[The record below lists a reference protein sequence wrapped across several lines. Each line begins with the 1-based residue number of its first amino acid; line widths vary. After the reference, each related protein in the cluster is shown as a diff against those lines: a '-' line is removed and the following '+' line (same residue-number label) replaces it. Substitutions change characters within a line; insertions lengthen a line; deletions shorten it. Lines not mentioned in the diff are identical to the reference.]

1 MGGRRGGCTRP
12 SQVAIPGE
20 LCGGGCWR
28 GGPDLRV
35 SGGFPRGQTASRRRR
50 GRSWGRRS
58 AIVRQRGRRAAGLER
73 DAGASAGGQWLWNVD
88 GCHSHRWDGDER
100 RRMGRRSSG
109 QPSAALVRR
118 RGRLPFHPTR
128 FAPSSFCARMSADR
142 VLPRLPPITTT
153 PPHMETPIALPRRCH
168 PPPAVMDRPVHR
180 LSVPHRGRDAQ
191 LYRVCSGNSPSADST
206 HHTLIPNVPLA
217 FFSPRRAQRA
227 PHPPMQ
233 LPPCGSFLPACSSAN
248 LKVPRPRS
256 PCSPAQ
262 WLPAIQML

>member
-1 MGGRRGGCTRP
+1 MGGRRGGRTRP

-28 GGPDLRV
+28 GGPGLRV
-35 SGGFPRGQTASRRRR
+35 SGGFPREQTASWRRR

-153 PPHMETPIALPRRCH
+153 PPHMETPNRPPATLPPVPRRH
-168 PPPAVMDRPVHR
+168 GPPCTSTISSTPWAGRAAVPRMFWQ
-180 LSVPHRGRDAQ
+180 LSVSRQHTPH
-191 LYRVCSGNSPSADST
+191 SDSKC
-206 HHTLIPNVPLA
+206 
-217 FFSPRRAQRA
+217 
-227 PHPPMQ
+227 
-233 LPPCGSFLPACSSAN
+233 PPCLFQSPEGPEGAAPADAT
-248 LKVPRPRS
+248 S
-256 PCSPAQ
+256 PMRLVLTS
-262 WLPAIQML
+262 MLLRKP